1 MAWFLG
7 CGSLLE
13 LKCRIRRTFLLFVCF
28 FFKVCLSYHL
38 QNNVRV
44 TNLWVFLKHLSYA
57 GMVAQNFVL
66 AIQLWFVQYITSFCG
81 GTCKSCN
88 MSCVHFCIYP
98 SLFSEV
104 KLAESSSCGC
114 MPSFPCEI
122 LEYLPSENNGKD
134 KVPGELPEVSLT
146 FVLYVT
152 MQFHCIRSY
161 FWWWGKKRT
170 WEQTRWCAC

>member
-1 MAWFLG
+1 M
-7 CGSLLE
+7 
-13 LKCRIRRTFLLFVCF
+13 
-28 FFKVCLSYHL
+28 
-38 QNNVRV
+38 
-44 TNLWVFLKHLSYA
+44 VFLKHLSYA
-57 GMVAQNFVL
+57 GYGSSELCASYPALVCTVHYL
-66 AIQLWFVQYITSFCG
+66 ILWRHLQRLPKG
-81 GTCKSCN
+81 CN

-104 KLAESSSCGC
+104 KLAESSSFGC

-170 WEQTRWCAC
+170 WEQTRWCACWFPEVKQTKKERNK